1 MTLFFVFFGAMVVVL
16 FLLHAALQR
25 LARRSGKRWAAG
37 LEVLCTLLFYG
48 CALAVVAYLVFFV
61 PAVPRPISITGGA
74 VSYIFFLLLVHF
86 NSSYKADK
94 EARRTRMLSLLRQHV
109 KARKIEK
116 QVKEWNENYTTP
128 GS

>member
-16 FLLHAALQR
+16 FLLHRALQR
-25 LARRSGKRWAAG
+25 LARQRGKRWTSS
-37 LEVLCTLLFYG
+37 LEVLYTLLFYG

-74 VSYIFFLLLVHF
+74 VSYVFFLLLVHF
-86 NSSYKADK
+86 NSAYKRDK
-94 EARRTRMLSLLRQHV
+94 EDRRSRMLSLLRQHV
-109 KARKIEK
+109 KARKLEK

-128 GS
+128 NP